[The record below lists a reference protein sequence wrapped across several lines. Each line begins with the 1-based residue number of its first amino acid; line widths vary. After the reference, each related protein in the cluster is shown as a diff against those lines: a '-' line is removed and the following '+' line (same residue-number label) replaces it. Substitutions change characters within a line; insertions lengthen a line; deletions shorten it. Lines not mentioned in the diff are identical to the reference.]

1 MDRDIV
7 EKAARIAHLNLTEEE
22 LEKYEKDL
30 TEILDYF
37 QMLDEIPGED
47 AVGFNPLI
55 IADVLREDEPH
66 MEIKPEV
73 LLRDM
78 KTYDDYVRGPELS

>member
-7 EKAARIAHLNLTEEE
+7 EKAARIAHLDLTEEE
-22 LEKYEKDL
+22 LERYEKDL

-47 AVGFNPLI
+47 AIGFNPLI
-55 IADVLREDEPH
+55 VADVLREDEPH
-66 MEIKPEV
+66 TDIKPD
-73 LLRDM
+73 LLLKDM

>member
-7 EKAARIAHLNLTEEE
+7 EKAARIVHLDLTEEE
-22 LEKYEKDL
+22 LERYEKDL

-47 AVGFNPLI
+47 AIGFNPLI
-55 IADVLREDEPH
+55 VADVLREDEPRTD
-66 MEIKPEV
+66 IKPD
-73 LLRDM
+73 LLLKDM